1 VIPLNGMMMMKG
13 ISDIPRKKRSSPDTN
28 LKEVKM
34 DKKEREQILRQING
48 ALLDLLS
55 VQERMEAK
63 QINNSMEVDKTFR
76 LLASLDRRTD
86 LIRRQIENQLETLG
100 GKK

>member
-1 VIPLNGMMMMKG
+1 
-13 ISDIPRKKRSSPDTN
+13 
-28 LKEVKM
+28 M
-34 DKKEREQILRQING
+34 DKKEREKILREING
-48 ALLDLLS
+48 GLLDLLS

-63 QINNSMEVDKTFR
+63 GINNSMEIDKTFR

-100 GKK
+100 GK